1 MNAHHDDSPRLR
13 QALQAAL
20 AQAEPGQ
27 APAFGGMWRAAQQPR
42 RPAASS
48 WRLDLV
54 AAALAV
60 AAAAV
65 AVFTLPGRTP
75 EPDADYLLAA
85 RLTAEFDRGNP
96 TDGWL
101 AQVPSPPLSG
111 GPALPSV
118 EYPLLPKETFL

>member
-1 MNAHHDDSPRLR
+1 MNVRHDDSPWLR

-20 AQAEPGQ
+20 AQAEPRDVPG
-27 APAFGGMWRAAQQPR
+27 FGGMWRAAQRPR
-42 RPAASS
+42 AAASS

-54 AAALAV
+54 AAALTV
-60 AAAAV
+60 TAAAV

-75 EPDADYLLAA
+75 EPDPDYLLAA
-85 RLTAEFDRGNP
+85 RLTASFDRGYA

-101 AQVPSPPLSG
+101 DQVPSPPLSG

-118 EYPLLPKETFL
+118 EYPLLPKEKFL